1 MGHST
6 QDRQGGTPMIELDDI
21 LDEKN
26 DDVITVPSG
35 LPIQEAATLLAN
47 HEVGIVLVTDP
58 DHAVCG
64 VLSERDITA
73 GVAKLG
79 AAIADK
85 TADDLMTSPVI
96 SCTSTDSVIEILV
109 LMKDNH
115 IRHLPVIDDGAL
127 IGMLSLRDIQT
138 AWLNSLDRECEL
150 LRRVEAA

>member
-1 MGHST
+1 
-6 QDRQGGTPMIELDDI
+6 MIELDDI

-26 DDVITVPSG
+26 ANVITVPSG
-35 LPIQEAATLLAN
+35 SPIQEAARLLAD
-47 HEVGIVLVTDP
+47 HEIGIVVVIDAN
-58 DHAVCG
+58 DAVCG

-79 AAIADK
+79 AASADK

-96 SCTSTDSVIEILV
+96 SITSTDSVIEILV
-109 LMKDNH
+109 LMKDHH

-127 IGMLSLRDIQT
+127 VGMLSLRDIQT
-138 AWLNSLDRECEL
+138 AWLNALDKECDL

>member
-1 MGHST
+1 
-6 QDRQGGTPMIELDDI
+6 MIELDDI

>member
-1 MGHST
+1 
-6 QDRQGGTPMIELDDI
+6 MIELDDI

-26 DDVITVPSG
+26 ANVITVPSG
-35 LPIQEAATLLAN
+35 SPIQEAARLLAD
-47 HEVGIVLVTDP
+47 HEIGIVVVIDAN
-58 DHAVCG
+58 DAVCG

-96 SCTSTDSVIEILV
+96 SITSTDSVIEILV
-109 LMKDNH
+109 LMKDHH

-127 IGMLSLRDIQT
+127 VGMLSLRDIQT
-138 AWLNSLDRECEL
+138 AWLNALDKECDL

>member
-1 MGHST
+1 
-6 QDRQGGTPMIELDDI
+6 MIDA
-21 LDEKN
+21 N
-26 DDVITVPSG
+26 D
-35 LPIQEAATLLAN
+35 
-47 HEVGIVLVTDP
+47 
-58 DHAVCG
+58 AVCG

-96 SCTSTDSVIEILV
+96 SITSTDSVIEILV
-109 LMKDNH
+109 LMKDHH

-127 IGMLSLRDIQT
+127 VGMLSLRDIQT
-138 AWLNSLDRECEL
+138 AWLNALDKECDL